1 MQIAAMNPIA
11 VDENAV
17 SQEVKDKELEI
28 GRDIAKQEGK
38 PEEMLDRIAQG
49 KLKRFF
55 KDNTLMNQSYVKDG
69 SMTVSAFLESVSP
82 DLEVKSFERF
92 QLGA

>member
-1 MQIAAMNPIA
+1 
-11 VDENAV
+11 
-17 SQEVKDKELEI
+17 
-28 GRDIAKQEGK
+28 
-38 PEEMLDRIAQG
+38 MLDRIAQG

-55 KDNTLMNQSYVKDG
+55 KDNTLMNQAYVKDS
-69 SMTVSAFLESVSP
+69 SMTVSAFLKSVSP